1 MVKKL
6 SNLLNDE
13 DANSHSS
20 EVSIDKKIISR
31 KKRAKKDDLNERKYK
46 CHYCNKKYLSMPALC
61 THKKQK
67 HSLSYIPKETE
78 KSQKDI
84 EAEAIKFEKAKNK
97 YKEFY
102 NDENKL
108 SLFIDNTGLK
118 EKIGQSFNSNLVLN
132 FENESSHNENIE
144 QHPFYKFIIK
154 DWDKDETKIEEKS
167 FIQKIKNNYV
177 SKSNNRR
184 FKKCNIPSIDKI
196 FLSYLK
202 QLNKNLKYSYLKNIT
217 LFIISF
223 RKFINDLKKAQIT
236 ADIMKPGLN
245 EFTQLFNAR
254 DMPEIANDF
263 FNDFLP
269 KYSGIINNEIR
280 KDFIDIIQ
288 HFCFWLYENNYCDG
302 ILSLNE

>member
-1 MVKKL
+1 
-6 SNLLNDE
+6 
-13 DANSHSS
+13 
-20 EVSIDKKIISR
+20 
-31 KKRAKKDDLNERKYK
+31 
-46 CHYCNKKYLSMPALC
+46 MPALC

-67 HSLSYIPKETE
+67 HSLSYIPKEPE

-84 EAEAIKFEKAKNK
+84 EEEAIKFEKAKKK
-97 YKEFY
+97 YNEFY
-102 NDENKL
+102 NDENKI
-108 SLFIDNTGLK
+108 SKFIDNTNQK
-118 EKIGQSFNSNLVLN
+118 EKIKQSFNSDLVLN
-132 FENESSHNENIE
+132 FLNESSNYENIE
-144 QHPFYKFIIK
+144 QHPFHRYIIEN
-154 DWDKDETKIEEKS
+154 WDKDETKTEEKS

-184 FKKCNIPSIDKI
+184 FKKCNIPPIDKI

-202 QLNKNLKYSYLKNIT
+202 KLNKNLDNHYLNNII

-223 RKFINDLKKAQIT
+223 RKFINNLKQAQIT

-254 DMPEIANDF
+254 DMPEVANDF

-269 KYSGIINNEIR
+269 KYSGIINNEIG

-302 ILSLNE
+302 ILSLKE

>member
-13 DANSHSS
+13 DANSRSS
-20 EVSIDKKIISR
+20 DVSTGKKIISR

-67 HSLSYIPKETE
+67 HSLSYIPKEPE
-78 KSQKDI
+78 KSQKDK
-84 EAEAIKFEKAKNK
+84 EEEAIKFEKAKKK
-97 YKEFY
+97 YIEFY
-102 NDENKL
+102 NDENKI
-108 SLFIDNTGLK
+108 SLFIDNTDPK
-118 EKIGQSFNSNLVLN
+118 EKIKQSFNSDLVLN
-132 FENESSHNENIE
+132 FVNESSNYENIE
-144 QHPFYKFIIK
+144 QHPFYKYIIEN
-154 DWDKDETKIEEKS
+154 WDKDETKTEKKY

-184 FKKCNIPSIDKI
+184 FKKCNIPIDKI

-202 QLNKNLKYSYLKNIT
+202 KLNKNLNNHYLHNII

-223 RKFINDLKKAQIT
+223 RKFINHLKQAQIT

-245 EFTQLFNAR
+245 EFTQLFNAS
-254 DMPEIANDF
+254 DMPEVANDF

-288 HFCFWLYENNYCDG
+288 HFCFWLYDNNYSEG